1 MSFILDSVQTTTSIS
16 DVFIT
21 LALESSELLNSTLL
35 KNKKVPCES
44 LYSQMLKLGGLL
56 ATNTFF
62 IESIVKH
69 RKYTPNLFTDFKT
82 LVLGYGITNPE
93 IVEFLEN
100 KIKIYETILSVPVE
114 EKVIPEDLLDPLMYE
129 LITDPLILPG
139 NDMVIDR
146 KVIERH
152 LLSDETNPFTR
163 ETLTFELLKEYN
175 EKPEIH
181 EKLEQL
187 KLRIAEFI

>member
-1 MSFILDSVQTTTSIS
+1 
-16 DVFIT
+16 
-21 LALESSELLNSTLL
+21 
-35 KNKKVPCES
+35 
-44 LYSQMLKLGGLL
+44 
-56 ATNTFF
+56 
-62 IESIVKH
+62 
-69 RKYTPNLFTDFKT
+69 
-82 LVLGYGITNPE
+82 
-93 IVEFLEN
+93 
-100 KIKIYETILSVPVE
+100 
-114 EKVIPEDLLDPLMYE
+114 MYE